1 MKIII
6 KKKSNGIHPILITEA
21 HEVEQDAEDFKVLVK
36 VNKIISKYNKKQ
48 AKMPKIIQII
58 SLKDCLRP
66 GDEDKSYYSLYGD
79 LYFEVPHYVISY
91 KVEYGNISVKYPG
104 GHTLGISTMEYVNS
118 LKRRLK

>member
-48 AKMPKIIQII
+48 AK
-58 SLKDCLRP
+58 
-66 GDEDKSYYSLYGD
+66 
-79 LYFEVPHYVISY
+79 
-91 KVEYGNISVKYPG
+91 NA
-104 GHTLGISTMEYVNS
+104 
-118 LKRRLK
+118 